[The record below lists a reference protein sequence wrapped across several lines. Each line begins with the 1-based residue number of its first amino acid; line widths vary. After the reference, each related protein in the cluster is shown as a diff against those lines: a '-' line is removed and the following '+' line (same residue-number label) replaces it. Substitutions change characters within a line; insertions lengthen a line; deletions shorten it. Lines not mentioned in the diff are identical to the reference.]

1 MIRLY
6 LFVEGPT
13 EQTFADN
20 VLRPHFAEHGV
31 FLHPAVSISHARRK
45 GKAHRGG
52 GRKYKPMR
60 DDIETFT
67 KQEAGHDVRFSTM
80 IDLYALAPDF
90 PGLAES
96 EKLRHLPYERVKA
109 LEQAWYDD
117 QPDRR
122 FLPFIVLH
130 EYETFLFAKP
140 DEFSLFYP
148 NEHKEIQALQKIAS
162 DIGNIELINDGPQ
175 TAPSKRIIAQFPA
188 YKRGKTTV
196 GTQVAE
202 LIGLNR
208 IRECCQHFDE
218 WVQRI
223 ENLGNP
229 SAGDFAN
236 APDAA
241 SSNSEDAGAN

>member
-20 VLRPHFAEHGV
+20 VLRPHFAAHGV
-31 FLHPAVSISHARRK
+31 FLHPAVLIAHARRK

-60 DDIETFT
+60 DDIERFT

-96 EKLRHLPYERVKA
+96 GKLKHLPYDRVKA
-109 LEQAWYDD
+109 LEQTWYDD

-122 FLPFIVLH
+122 FVLFIVLH

-148 NEHKEIQALQKIAS
+148 NGQKEILALQKIAS
-162 DIGNIELINDGPQ
+162 DVDNIELIDDGPQ

-188 YKRGKTTV
+188 YEKGKTTV

-202 LIGLNR
+202 LIGLPR
-208 IRECCQHFDE
+208 IRECCRHFDE
-218 WVQRI
+218 WVQTI
-223 ENLGNP
+223 ENLGKP
-229 SAGDFAN
+229 STGDSSN

-241 SSNSEDAGAN
+241 SGDAEEAGAD

>member
-1 MIRLY
+1 MIRMY

-13 EQTFADN
+13 EQTFADT
-20 VLRPHFAEHGV
+20 VLRPHFATHGV
-31 FLHPAVSISHARRK
+31 FLHPAVLIAHARRK
-45 GKAHRGG
+45 GKVHRGG

-60 DDIETFT
+60 DDIERFT
-67 KQEAGHDVRFSTM
+67 KQETSNNVRFSTM

-90 PGLAES
+90 PGIAES
-96 EKLRHLPYERVKA
+96 ENLRHLPYDRVKA
-109 LEQAWYDD
+109 LEKSWFDD

-122 FLPFIVLH
+122 FIPFIVLH

-148 NEHKEIQALQKIAS
+148 NQPKEIQDLQKIAA
-162 DIGNIELINDGPQ
+162 DIGNIELINDGPA

-188 YKRGKTTV
+188 YERGKTTV

-218 WVQRI
+218 WVRKI
-223 ENLGNP
+223 EKLGTP
-229 SAGDFAN
+229 CAGDSAN
-236 APDAA
+236 TRDAA
-241 SSNSEDAGAN
+241 SSSSEDAGAN